1 MHDSLALI
9 VHEHQSKADM
19 DIKVE
24 NDEFFFLASYFKHD
38 LQ

>member
-9 VHEHQSKADM
+9 VLEHQSKADM

-24 NDEFFFLASYFKHD
+24 NDEFFFGKL
-38 LQ
+38 L